1 MEKVSEKF
9 IQNGVIPVKYSD
21 DAVHLALAL
30 CNNIDYIFSWNFK
43 HMVKLKTKR
52 AIRLF
57 AIKEGY
63 KELEI
68 VSPQE
73 VTEDDD

>member
-1 MEKVSEKF
+1 MQE
-9 IQNGVIPVKYSD
+9 GVIPVKYSD
-21 DAVHLALAL
+21 DAIHLALAL
-30 CNNIDYIFSWNFK
+30 CNNIDYVFSWNFK
-43 HMVKLKTKR
+43 HMVKLKTKK
-52 AIRLF
+52 AIWAF

-73 VTEDDD
+73 VTEDND